1 MGVKC
6 ERSFKLGPVIPVTV
20 MDDDGFLVF
29 VGSFLSFFL
38 FFLLLLFFFFCSFD
52 KYRWVRKK
60 MLMIDFFPRMF
71 IPRSVNSFLLLNTI
85 FVWSVYVCVIPRQQ
99 DWWLYNN

>member
-20 MDDDGFLVF
+20 MDDDGFF
-29 VGSFLSFFL
+29 GFCWFLSFF
-38 FFLLLLFFFFCSFD
+38 FSFLLLLFFFFCSFD

-71 IPRSVNSFLLLNTI
+71 IPRSVNSFPLLNTI